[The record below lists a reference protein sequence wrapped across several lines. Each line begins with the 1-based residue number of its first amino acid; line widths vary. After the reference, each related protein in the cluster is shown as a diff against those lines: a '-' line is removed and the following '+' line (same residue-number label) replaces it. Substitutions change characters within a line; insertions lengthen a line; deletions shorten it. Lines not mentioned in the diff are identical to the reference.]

1 MFRNTLH
8 ELVYVRGR
16 FLGDNFFREV
26 QNNSLTGGK
35 ETCQHYTGKG
45 ERKNAH
51 CCLSFAHM
59 RTKSSYG
66 RTVGHTG
73 EEGLLVA
80 GQTRSLMMMN
90 GRTERKIERARDL
103 PFLVYN
109 GV

>member
-1 MFRNTLH
+1 
-8 ELVYVRGR
+8 
-16 FLGDNFFREV
+16 
-26 QNNSLTGGK
+26 
-35 ETCQHYTGKG
+35 
-45 ERKNAH
+45 
-51 CCLSFAHM
+51 M